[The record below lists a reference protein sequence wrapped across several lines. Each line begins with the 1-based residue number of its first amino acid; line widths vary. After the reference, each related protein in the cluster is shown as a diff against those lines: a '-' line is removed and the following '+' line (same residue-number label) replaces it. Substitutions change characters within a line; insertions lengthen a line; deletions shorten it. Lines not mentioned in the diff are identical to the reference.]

1 MFSFFLNVLALKFFS
16 EKSVLSITLEDE
28 MNQRILAQACFYDY
42 PNIHSVDQ
50 AEWEFWF
57 RKYYATSKA
66 NTLNTLFLTFFAT
79 AAEFSIASI
88 QEIVKSVFKA
98 VAECHYILLCVP
110 RNAIPDTNLTSVF
123 KELKSTEQQD
133 SCVMFQTTR
142 DKHIPVLHIRNA
154 RLVDFVFRFYSS
166 C

>member
-1 MFSFFLNVLALKFFS
+1 M
-16 EKSVLSITLEDE
+16 
-28 MNQRILAQACFYDY
+28 
-42 PNIHSVDQ
+42 
-50 AEWEFWF
+50 
-57 RKYYATSKA
+57 
-66 NTLNTLFLTFFAT
+66 TFFAT

-88 QEIVKSVFKA
+88 QEIIKSAFKA

-110 RNAIPDTNLTSVF
+110 RNVIPDTTLSTVF
-123 KELKSTEQQD
+123 KELKYTEPQD

-154 RLVDFVFRFYSS
+154 RLAFY

>member
-1 MFSFFLNVLALKFFS
+1 MN
-16 EKSVLSITLEDE
+16 EK
-28 MNQRILAQACFYDY
+28 ILAQACFYDY

-57 RKYYATSKA
+57 QKHYASSRS

-110 RNAIPDTNLTSVF
+110 RNAIPDTNLTKIF
-123 KELKSTEQQD
+123 KELRPTESHD

-142 DKHIPVLHIRNA
+142 DKHIPVLHIRIA
-154 RLVDFVFRFYSS
+154 RLVFFFFFY
-166 C
+166 